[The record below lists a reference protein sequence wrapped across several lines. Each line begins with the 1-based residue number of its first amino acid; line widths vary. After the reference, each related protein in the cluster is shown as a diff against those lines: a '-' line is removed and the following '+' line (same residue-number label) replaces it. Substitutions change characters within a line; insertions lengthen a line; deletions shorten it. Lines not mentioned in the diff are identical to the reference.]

1 MSSTDRPA
9 HMRLYF
15 DAVSALPLPGERM
28 TVDAY
33 EKVRDLL
40 WDDVKAREPQDG
52 DAADGEKP
60 DPEKRG
66 SEMHRGS
73 SLASSER
80 AWTPTLNEPDTVT
93 FGFGRRSNW

>member
-1 MSSTDRPA
+1 MSYDRPA

-40 WDDVKAREPQDG
+40 WDDVKAREPQQGEVDG
-52 DAADGEKP
+52 GETP

-66 SEMHRGS
+66 TELHRGG

-80 AWTPTLNEPDTVT
+80 AWTRTISEPDTVT
-93 FGFGRRSNW
+93 FGFGRRSW

>member
-1 MSSTDRPA
+1 MSDSDRPA

-28 TVDAY
+28 TVEAY

-40 WDDVKAREPQDG
+40 WDDVKAREPRDG
-52 DAADGEKP
+52 DAGGEDKP
-60 DPEKRG
+60 AEERG
-66 SEMHRGS
+66 TGLHRGG

-80 AWTPTLNEPDTVT
+80 AWTPTLREPDTVT
-93 FGFGRRSNW
+93 FGFGRRSNR